1 MVFIINLGLTTNWG
15 SLMSKF
21 NYPKVLFLLFF
32 FSVSLVFCGRNV
44 MAGPVLKIGHVAP
57 PFHGQHVGL
66 EYFALY
72 LKEHSNGRWQC
83 KIFPS
88 GQLGGERSLAEQVQT
103 GTLPMAVIT
112 TAVLSNFVPEIGV
125 VDMPFL
131 FPDLLT
137 AHAVLD
143 GPIRKK
149 LFSFFPAKGFVALT
163 FMENEFRDLTN
174 SKHPI
179 HTPADLKGLKIRTM
193 ESPIFIDTFKALG
206 AEPVPMPFPEVYSAL
221 EQGVIDGQDNP
232 LFVSILVKFPEV
244 NHFITKTQHVLTETV
259 MIVNR
264 DFWERL
270 APADKKLFRTAA
282 GEATII
288 NRATNLQ
295 GELKLPRIGISIPAY
310 LREKK
315 IDCVKLTP
323 AEKQQFKK
331 AVAPVYK
338 KYRAKIGPE
347 IFDAILARVK
357 EQQGQK

>member
-1 MVFIINLGLTTNWG
+1 MFK
-15 SLMSKF
+15 S
-21 NYPKVLFLLFF
+21 NYMKSIFLLFF
-32 FSVSLVFCGRNV
+32 IFSSLFFCSRQV
-44 MAGPVLKIGHVAP
+44 LAGPVVKIGHVAP

-66 EYFALY
+66 EYFAQY
-72 LKEHSNGRWQC
+72 LAEHSDGRWQC

-112 TAVLSNFVPEIGV
+112 TAVLSNFVPQIGV
-125 VDMPFL
+125 VDLPFL

-149 LFSFFPAKGFVALT
+149 LFAYFPAKGFVALT
-163 FMENEFRDLTN
+163 FMENQFRDLTN
-174 SKHPI
+174 SKRAI

-206 AEPVPMPFPEVYSAL
+206 AEPVPMPFPEVYNAL

-244 NHFITKTQHVLTETV
+244 NRFITKTRHVLTEAV
-259 MIVNR
+259 MIVNL
-264 DFWERL
+264 DFWNRL
-270 APADKKLFRTAA
+270 SAADKALFQTAA

-295 GELKLPRIGISIPAY
+295 GELKLPRIGKSIPTY

-315 IDCVKLTP
+315 IECVKLTS
-323 AEKQQFKK
+323 EQQQLFKK

-338 KYRAKIGPE
+338 KYRSKIGAE
-347 IFDAILARVK
+347 VFDAMLLRVK
-357 EQQGQK
+357 EQVK

>member
-1 MVFIINLGLTTNWG
+1 MRKRYLSRLIGLIL
-15 SLMSKF
+15 SI
-21 NYPKVLFLLFF
+21 LLF
-32 FSVSLVFCGRNV
+32 SIGNV
-44 MAGPVLKIGHVAP
+44 MAGPVVKIGHVAP

-66 EYFALY
+66 KYFSQY
-72 LKEHSNGRWQC
+72 LAAHSNGRWQC

-103 GTLPMAVIT
+103 GTLPMAVVT
-112 TAVLSNFVPEIGV
+112 TAVLANFVPEIGV
-125 VDMPFL
+125 VDLPFL
-131 FPDLLT
+131 FPDLQT

-149 LFSFFPAKGFVALT
+149 LFSYFPARGFVALT

-174 SKHPI
+174 SKHQI
-179 HTPADLKGLKIRTM
+179 RTPADLKGLKIRTM
-193 ESPIFIDTFKALG
+193 ESPILIDTFKALG

-244 NHFITKTQHVLTETV
+244 NHFITKSQHTLTETV
-259 MIVNR
+259 MIANI

-270 APADKKLFRTAA
+270 TPADKDLFRTAA
-282 GEATII
+282 SEATII

-295 GELKLPRIGISIPAY
+295 GELKLPRIGKSIPAY

-315 IDCVKLTP
+315 IECIKLTP
-323 AEKQQFKK
+323 AEKQQFKQ

-338 KYRAKIGPE
+338 KYRAKIGADV
-347 IFDAILARVK
+347 FDAMLARVK
-357 EQQGQK
+357 EQQGIK

>member
-1 MVFIINLGLTTNWG
+1 MAKISGLKSFFWLVF
-15 SLMSKF
+15 
-21 NYPKVLFLLFF
+21 LFSALFF
-32 FSVSLVFCGRNV
+32 FSGKV

-57 PFHGQHVGL
+57 PFHGQHIGL
-66 EYFALY
+66 EYFAQY
-72 LKEHSNGRWQC
+72 LKEHSDERWQC

-88 GQLGGERSLAEQVQT
+88 GELGGERSLAEQVQT
-103 GTLPMAVIT
+103 GTLPMAVVT

-125 VDMPFL
+125 VDLPFL

-149 LFSFFPAKGFVALT
+149 LFAFFPNRGFIALT

-174 SKHPI
+174 SKHPV

-193 ESPIFIDTFKALG
+193 ESPILIDTFKALG

-232 LFVSILVKFPEV
+232 LFVSILVKFLEV
-244 NHFITKTQHVLTETV
+244 NPFITKTQHVLTETV
-259 MIVNR
+259 MIINR

-270 APADKKLFRTAA
+270 SPADKKLFRTAA

-288 NRATNLQ
+288 NRAVNLQ
-295 GELKLPRIGISIPAY
+295 GELKLPRLGISIPAY

-315 IDCVKLTP
+315 IKCVKLTP
-323 AEKQQFKK
+323 EQRQLFKK
-331 AVAPVYK
+331 AVVPVYK
-338 KYRAKIGPE
+338 KYRNKIGAE
-347 IFDAILARVK
+347 IFDAMLARVK
-357 EQQGQK
+357 EQQGRQ

>member
-1 MVFIINLGLTTNWG
+1 
-15 SLMSKF
+15 MSKLRCLKYF
-21 NYPKVLFLLFF
+21 FILLFLLL
-32 FSVSLVFCGRNV
+32 SLIFPGRAV
-44 MAGPVLKIGHVAP
+44 LAGLVVKIGHVAP
-57 PFHGQHVGL
+57 LFHGQHVGL
-66 EYFALY
+66 EYFARFLA
-72 LKEHSNGRWQC
+72 EHSNGRWQC

-112 TAVLSNFVPEIGV
+112 TAVLANFVPEIGV
-125 VDMPFL
+125 VDLPFL
-131 FPDLLT
+131 FPDLQT

-149 LFSFFPAKGFVALT
+149 LFAYFPAKGFVALT

-179 HTPADLKGLKIRTM
+179 HTPADLRGLKIRTM

-244 NHFITKTQHVLTETV
+244 NHFITKSQHVLTETV

-295 GELKLPRIGISIPAY
+295 GELNLPRIGKSIPAY

-315 IDCVKLTP
+315 IKCIKLTP
-323 AEKQQFKK
+323 EEQRQFKQ
-331 AVAPVYK
+331 AVTPVYK
-338 KYRAKIGPE
+338 KYRDKIGAE
-347 IFDAILARVK
+347 IFDAMLARVK
-357 EQQGQK
+357 EQQN

>member
-1 MVFIINLGLTTNWG
+1 MRKRYLSGLVFFVLLT
-15 SLMSKF
+15 
-21 NYPKVLFLLFF
+21 LLFF
-32 FSVSLVFCGRNV
+32 SGKAA
-44 MAGPVLKIGHVAP
+44 AGPVVKIGHVAP

-66 EYFALY
+66 QYFAQY
-72 LKEHSNGRWQC
+72 LAEHSNGRWQC

-112 TAVLSNFVPEIGV
+112 TAVLANFVPEIGV
-125 VDMPFL
+125 VDLPFL
-131 FPDLLT
+131 FPDLQT

-149 LFSFFPAKGFVALT
+149 LFAYFPAKGFVALT

-244 NHFITKTQHVLTETV
+244 NHFITKSQHVLTETV

-295 GELKLPRIGISIPAY
+295 GELNLPRIGKSIPAY

-315 IDCVKLTP
+315 IKCIKLTP
-323 AEKQQFKK
+323 EEQRQFKQ
-331 AVAPVYK
+331 AVTPVYK
-338 KYRAKIGPE
+338 KYRDKIGAE
-347 IFDAILARVK
+347 IFDAMLARVK
-357 EQQGQK
+357 EQQN

>member
-1 MVFIINLGLTTNWG
+1 MKKSCLSGLTCLI
-15 SLMSKF
+15 SAIM
-21 NYPKVLFLLFF
+21 LLC
-32 FSVSLVFCGRNV
+32 SGNV
-44 MAGPVLKIGHVAP
+44 MAGPVVKIGHVAP
-57 PFHGQHVGL
+57 PFHGQHIGL
-66 EYFALY
+66 EYFAQY
-72 LKEHSNGRWQC
+72 LAEHSDGRWQC

-103 GTLPMAVIT
+103 GTLPMAVVT
-112 TAVLSNFVPEIGV
+112 TAVLANFVPEIGV
-125 VDMPFL
+125 VDLPFL

-149 LFSFFPAKGFVALT
+149 LFARFPAKGFVALT

-174 SKHPI
+174 SKRAI
-179 HTPADLKGLKIRTM
+179 HTPSDLKGLKIRTM

-259 MIVNR
+259 MIVNL

-270 APADKKLFRTAA
+270 SPVDKALFQTAA

-295 GELKLPRIGISIPAY
+295 GELKLPRIGKSIPAY

-315 IDCVKLTP
+315 IECIELTP
-323 AEKQQFKK
+323 EEHQQFKQ

-338 KYRAKIGPE
+338 KYRNKIGAE
-347 IFDAILARVK
+347 IFDAMLARVK
-357 EQQGQK
+357 EQQGEK

>member
-1 MVFIINLGLTTNWG
+1 MAKISGLKSFLWAI
-15 SLMSKF
+15 
-21 NYPKVLFLLFF
+21 FLLLNLTF
-32 FSVSLVFCGRNV
+32 FSSNV
-44 MAGPVLKIGHVAP
+44 LAGPVLKIGHVAP

-66 EYFALY
+66 EYFAQY
-72 LKEHSNGRWQC
+72 LKEHSDGRWQC

-103 GTLPMAVIT
+103 GTLPMAVVT

-125 VDMPFL
+125 VDLPFL

-143 GPIRKK
+143 GPIRKQ
-149 LFSFFPAKGFVALT
+149 LFAFFPSRGFVALT

-174 SKHPI
+174 SKHPV

-270 APADKKLFRTAA
+270 SPVDKKLFRTAA

-295 GELKLPRIGISIPAY
+295 GELKLPRVGISIPAY

-315 IDCVKLTP
+315 IECVKLTP
-323 AEKQQFKK
+323 EQRQLFKK

-338 KYRAKIGPE
+338 KYRDKIGAE
-347 IFDAILARVK
+347 IFDAMLARVK
-357 EQQGQK
+357 EQQGRQ